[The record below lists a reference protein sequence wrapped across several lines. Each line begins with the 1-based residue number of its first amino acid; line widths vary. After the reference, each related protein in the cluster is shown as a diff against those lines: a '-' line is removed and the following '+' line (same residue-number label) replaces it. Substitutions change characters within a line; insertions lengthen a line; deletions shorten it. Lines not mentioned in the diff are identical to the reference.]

1 MCGIAGIVDYR
12 LRQENQ
18 CRVQSMMD
26 VIRYRGPDG
35 NGIDEMG
42 GCTLGHVRLSIV
54 DIVGGRQPM
63 RNHNGYIGLVFNGE
77 IYGYKEIRRGLA
89 GAGYPFHT
97 QGDTEVI
104 LALYEKYGREMM
116 SYLPGMFAFAIWD
129 EQRQELF
136 AARDRFGEKPF
147 YYAFGY
153 HGEFIFASE
162 IKAILASGLIDPEI
176 DKSQVAWYLNMS
188 YINPMKTV
196 YKNIYTLPPAHSLYY
211 RDGELSVVRYW
222 SLPQTIS
229 SLSDMEAVEGFKE
242 LFERSVRRQLVADV
256 PVCAFLSGG
265 LDSGTVV
272 AVASEYTSKLTTL
285 SFAFREGSVDE
296 SAAARSMAERYGTN
310 HIELQDADFDI
321 AELLWKMQEVFD
333 EPFADPAAIP
343 AYLIAKYAHEHAKVV
358 LTGDAGDEVLG
369 GYSTSYRSFLYKH
382 MYRRRSKA
390 CRTAERL
397 LYLSGQFAYRA
408 RRSVMRRIGIRG
420 ECAESPREL
429 DMRIRMTAMDMAD
442 VKGEKKDLELY
453 RARRHMLSDEWNR
466 KLLGGSFDDVP
477 MDMDGYLG
485 EGALDDII
493 RLDLREYLPGNGLVK
508 TDRTTMAV
516 SLESRTPF
524 LDVNL
529 AEFCI
534 AQPFHRKVRGS
545 GGDKWM
551 LRAAFEDKWTA
562 PVKTAVKNG
571 FAPPF
576 GLWLQKP
583 GVKKLREEYLE
594 DSSAKI
600 YQLGLVQHDAVQE
613 LIREQ
618 RSMAWPM
625 WSLLQLAM
633 WCDRHPC
640 R

>member
-1 MCGIAGIVDYR
+1 
-12 LRQENQ
+12 
-18 CRVQSMMD
+18 MD

-35 NGIDEMG
+35 NGTDEMG
-42 GCTLGHVRLSIV
+42 ACTLGHVRLSIV
-54 DIVGGRQPM
+54 DIAGGHQPM
-63 RNHNGYIGLVFNGE
+63 RNYTRHKGLVFNGE
-77 IYGYKEIRRGLA
+77 IYGYKDIRRGLA
-89 GAGYPFHT
+89 AEGYPFHT

-104 LALYEKYGREMM
+104 LALYEKYGREML
-116 SYLPGMFAFAIWD
+116 SHLPGMFAFAIWD
-129 EQRQELF
+129 EQKQELF

-147 YYAFGY
+147 YYAFGR

-162 IKAILASGLIDPEI
+162 IKAIFASGLIDPEI
-176 DKSQVAWYLNMS
+176 DESQVAWYLNMS
-188 YINPMKTV
+188 YVNPMKTV
-196 YKNIYTLPPAHSLYY
+196 YKNIYTLPPAHFLYY
-211 RDGELSVVRYW
+211 RDGEMSVGRYW
-222 SLPQTIS
+222 SLPQTMTG
-229 SLSDMEAVEGFKE
+229 LSDAEAVEGFKE
-242 LFERSVRRQLVADV
+242 LFEQSVRRQLVADV

-272 AVASEYTSKLTTL
+272 AIASEYASSLTTL

-296 SAAARSMAERYGTN
+296 SPAARSMAERYGTN
-310 HIELQDADFDI
+310 HIELRDEDFDI
-321 AELLWKMQEVFD
+321 AELLWKMQEIFD

-343 AYLIAKYAHEHAKVV
+343 AYLIAKYAREHAKVV
-358 LTGDAGDEVLG
+358 ITGDAGDEILG
-369 GYSTSYRSFLYKH
+369 GYSASYRSFLYRH
-382 MYRRRSKA
+382 MYQRRSKA

-397 LYLSGQFAYRA
+397 LYRGGQFAYRA
-408 RRSVMRRIGIRG
+408 RRSVMRRLGLRG
-420 ECAESPREL
+420 SYAERSREL
-429 DMRIRMTAMDMAD
+429 DMRIRLAAMDMVDA
-442 VKGEKKDLELY
+442 KAEKTDLEIY
-453 RARRHMLSDEWNR
+453 RASRYMLSDAWNR
-466 KLLGGSFDDVP
+466 KLLGGRFDDAP

-485 EGALDDII
+485 GDALDDII

-524 LDVNL
+524 LDVDL

-545 GGDKWM
+545 VEKWM
-551 LRAAFEDKWTA
+551 LRAAFEDKWTE

-571 FAPPF
+571 FSPPF

-583 GVKKLREEYLE
+583 GLKKLLEEYLE

-600 YQLGLVQHDAVQE
+600 YQLGLVRHDAVQK
-613 LIREQ
+613 IVRGN
-618 RSMAWPM
+618 RSMAWPT